1 MTADRPRNLPAS
13 VHDRLLALARESHR
27 PFNELLQYFAMERF
41 LFRMGRSRHAARFVL
56 KGGLMLLAWRAPLS
70 RPTKD
75 IDVLAA
81 LDNDVQ
87 VVENVV
93 RDVCVEAVEPDGMIF
108 DPASVS
114 GKVIVEHADYP
125 GVRVRLL
132 GFLGS
137 ARMTLQLDVGFDDV
151 IIPGPSG
158 LDYPTLLTDFLAPA
172 IIGYSRES
180 VIAEKFHAMVRL
192 GRLNS
197 RMNDFFDLW
206 LLARQFEFE
215 GQVVAEA
222 ISTTFARRHTDIP
235 AQPAV
240 FETAF
245 PTYPGKAEQWRS
257 YLKRNSIEGALSDF
271 ADVTTYIR
279 AFLEPIT
286 SALVRE
292 SSFGRRWKAPG
303 PWRRS
308 T

>member
-13 VHDRLLALARESHR
+13 VHDRLLSLARESHR

-41 LFRMGRSRHAARFVL
+41 LLRLGRSKHASRFVL

-75 IDVLAA
+75 IDMLAS

-87 VVENVV
+87 VVEDVV
-93 RDVCVEAVEPDGMIF
+93 RDVCLVAVEPDGMTF

-114 GKVIVEHADYP
+114 GRVIVEQAAYP

-132 GFLGS
+132 ALLGT
-137 ARMTLQLDVGFDDV
+137 ARVTLQLDVGFGDLV
-151 IIPGPSG
+151 VPGPTC
-158 LDYPTLLTDFLAPA
+158 LDYPTLLADFPAPA
-172 IIGYSRES
+172 IVGYSRES
-180 VIAEKFHAMVRL
+180 VIAEKFHAMVTL

-215 GQVVAEA
+215 GQVLADA
-222 ISTTFARRHTDIP
+222 IATTFAHRHTDVP
-235 AQPAV
+235 SEPAV

-257 YLKRNSIEGALSDF
+257 YLKRNSIEGAPSGF
-271 ADVTTYIR
+271 ADVTTYIGT
-279 AFLEPIT
+279 FLGPIT
-286 SALVRE
+286 TALSRK
-292 SSFGRRWKAPG
+292 SSFERRWNAPG
-303 PWRRS
+303 PWR
-308 T
+308 

>member
-1 MTADRPRNLPAS
+1 MLAS
-13 VHDRLLALARESHR
+13 
-27 PFNELLQYFAMERF
+27 
-41 LFRMGRSRHAARFVL
+41 
-56 KGGLMLLAWRAPLS
+56 
-70 RPTKD
+70 
-75 IDVLAA
+75 

-87 VVENVV
+87 LVEDVV
-93 RDVCVEAVEPDGMIF
+93 RDVCLVAVEPDGMTF

-114 GKVIVEHADYP
+114 GRVIVEQAEYP
-125 GVRVRLL
+125 GVRVRWPALL
-132 GFLGS
+132 GT
-137 ARMTLQLDVGFDDV
+137 ARVTLQLDVGFGDLV
-151 IIPGPSG
+151 VPGPTG
-158 LDYPTLLTDFLAPA
+158 LDYPTLLADFPAPA
-172 IIGYSRES
+172 IVGYSRES

-257 YLKRNSIEGALSDF
+257 YLQRNSIEGTPHDF
-271 ADVTTYIR
+271 AEVTNYIR
-279 AFLEPIT
+279 TFLRP
-286 SALVRE
+286 SATALAKE
-292 SSFGRRWKAPG
+292 SSFQRQWKAPG

-308 T
+308 I